1 MSKKSFVFPML
12 LLVVLV
18 LLILNLAMG
27 SVSIPARQ
35 VVSILTGHDEGVKES
50 WRYIVLYSRLPQSLM
65 ALIGGSALAV
75 SGLLMQT
82 AFRNPLAG
90 PDVFGI
96 NGGAALAV
104 ALVMLAMGGSVSV
117 GGFSL
122 GGYVA
127 VLGAAFVGA
136 MVVTAII
143 ALFSTWV
150 RSHVVL
156 LIVGLMVGYLASS
169 AISLL
174 NFFATSEG
182 VKSYMIWGM
191 GSLSGVSLDDIPVAT
206 ILIGL
211 SLGVSFFFVKHL
223 NALLLGEQYAI
234 SLGFGVRRFR
244 LALLIVTGVLT
255 GTVTAF
261 CGPISFIGLAT
272 PHIARLVLTT
282 EDHRTLLPVT
292 LLLGGVIALLCNWV
306 CCLPSQNGVLPLG
319 AVTPLLGAP
328 VIIYVLVKRRS

>member
-1 MSKKSFVFPML
+1 M
-12 LLVVLV
+12 
-18 LLILNLAMG
+18 
-27 SVSIPARQ
+27 
-35 VVSILTGHDEGVKES
+35 
-50 WRYIVLYSRLPQSLM
+50 
-65 ALIGGSALAV
+65 GGSSLAV

-117 GGFSL
+117 GSFSL
-122 GGYVA
+122 AGSVA
-127 VLGAAFVGA
+127 VLAAAFLGA
-136 MVVTAII
+136 MVVTSII
-143 ALFSTWV
+143 VVFSTWV

-156 LIVGLMVGYLASS
+156 LIVGLMIGYLANS

-191 GSLSGVSLDDIPVAT
+191 GSFQDVSLGDIPLAA
-206 ILIGL
+206 ILIVL
-211 SLGVSFFFVKHL
+211 SLLVSFLFVKHL
-223 NALLLGEQYAI
+223 NALLLGEQYAT
-234 SLGFGVRRFR
+234 SLGFGVRRMR
-244 LALLIVTGVLT
+244 LALLVVTGVLT

-261 CGPISFIGLAT
+261 CGPVSFIGLAT
-272 PHIARLVLTT
+272 PHIARLVLSTD
-282 EDHRTLLPVT
+282 DHRILLPST
-292 LLLGGVIALLCNWV
+292 MLLGGVIALFCNWV

-328 VIIYVLVKRRS
+328 VIIYVLMKSRS